1 MGKKPET
8 KKLETTE
15 EGREA
20 RELATELFKL
30 WNETLKLVDEEKMA
44 EFYLENCIFLPTLS
58 DKFVT
63 DKEGVKEYF
72 KHFLEKKPVAEI
84 VEDMAVYSKS
94 GNELNHCGM
103 YNFEVGSEDSRTI
116 VEARFTY
123 IWQKDERGDWKILHH
138 HSSLLPKK

>member
-1 MGKKPET
+1 
-8 KKLETTE
+8 
-15 EGREA
+15 
-20 RELATELFKL
+20 
-30 WNETLKLVDEEKMA
+30 
-44 EFYLENCIFLPTLS
+44 
-58 DKFVT
+58 
-63 DKEGVKEYF
+63 
-72 KHFLEKKPVAEI
+72 
-84 VEDMAVYSKS
+84 MAVYSKS